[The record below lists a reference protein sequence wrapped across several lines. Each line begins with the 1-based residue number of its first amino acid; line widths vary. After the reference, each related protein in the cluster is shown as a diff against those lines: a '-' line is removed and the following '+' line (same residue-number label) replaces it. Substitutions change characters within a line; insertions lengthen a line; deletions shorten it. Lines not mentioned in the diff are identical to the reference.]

1 MIILISSTLHAKEV
15 FTTPIMTFEKMLDQ
29 HKISTLTSI
38 WILSQAKSLKE
49 VGAKLVKRAINQL
62 VEED

>member
-1 MIILISSTLHAKEV
+1 
-15 FTTPIMTFEKMLDQ
+15 MTFEKMLDQ
-29 HKISTLTSI
+29 HKISALTSI